1 MAYVPL
7 VTCIVSFIFA
17 VTVLDQYFAR
27 RKPYQ
32 LLWAIGLFMY
42 CVSTFTEF
50 WWNVY
55 GHVDIM
61 YRLWYL
67 IGAILVAAYLGQG
80 TLYLLMRRR
89 NAHIIMAV
97 LGAATV
103 YAAVRVFT
111 VNIDISGLTKLTG
124 IGIMPTDVRAIITP
138 LFNTFG
144 TLALVGGAIYS
155 AFIFWRK
162 RILPHRVVS
171 NILIA
176 VGALLPAA
184 GGIHISVAG
193 NLNLFFI
200 LELAGVI
207 IMFIGFLRT
216 KEVFGLYRF
225 PLIHG
230 FKKVEEA
237 KTEKRTNEHKNES
250 VAPPT

>member
-17 VTVLDQYFAR
+17 ITVLDQYFAR

-32 LLWAIGLFMY
+32 LLWSVGLFMY
-42 CVSTFTEF
+42 CISTFTEF
-50 WWNVY
+50 WWNIY

-80 TLYLLMRRR
+80 TIYLLMRRR
-89 NAHIIMAV
+89 NAYITMVA
-97 LGAATV
+97 LGVATV

-111 VNIDISGLTKLTG
+111 VNIDITGLTKLTG
-124 IGIMPTDVRAIITP
+124 VGVMPTDVRAIITP

-144 TLALVGGAIYS
+144 TVALVGGAIYS

-162 RILPHRVVS
+162 RILPHRVVA

-176 VGALLPAA
+176 FGALLPAA
-184 GGIHISVAG
+184 GGIHISTGG
-193 NLNLFFI
+193 NLNLFFT
-200 LELAGVI
+200 LELVGVI
-207 IMFIGFLRT
+207 IMFLGFLRT

-225 PLIHG
+225 PLVHG
-230 FKKVEEA
+230 FKKVEAVKDREVN
-237 KTEKRTNEHKNES
+237 R
-250 VAPPT
+250 